1 MKTVTKGEYIILSL
15 LYKVTVIKAND
26 DMALV
31 RLEKKQ
37 YIDTFL
43 WAWISNK
50 KVLNDLIICYNQ
62 NINRKVGV
70 K

>member
-50 KVLNDLIICYNQ
+50 KEYKDRRYYNE
-62 NINRKVGV
+62 K
-70 K
+70 